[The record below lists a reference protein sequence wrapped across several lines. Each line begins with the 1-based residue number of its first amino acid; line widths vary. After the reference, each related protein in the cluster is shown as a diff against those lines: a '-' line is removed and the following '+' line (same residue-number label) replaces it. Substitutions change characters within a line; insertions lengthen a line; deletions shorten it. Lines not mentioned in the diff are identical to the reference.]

1 MLSHSN
7 TCMIWN
13 KKEMAYMMYV
23 KWKCR
28 DREYVELLCLG
39 YSWDMPFA
47 VI

>member
-7 TCMIWN
+7 ICMIGN
-13 KKEMAYMMYV
+13 KKEMANMMYV

-28 DREYVELLCLG
+28 YREYVELLCLG
-39 YSWDMPFA
+39 YSWDMTFV